1 MSELSSSFTKPQA
14 LICSPLALLA
24 FVLVLLCVLLSLPLV
39 IPIGPMYW
47 DTCIYLD
54 AAQRIK
60 LGQIPAVDFLAPVG
74 AQDYYQF
81 YWLQTLFPD
90 GQPTLLAQWSV
101 LISALMAIIVAAID
115 RHSRKVAFAVL
126 IPFII
131 FSLCPT
137 NAQSFHSYPG
147 VNGFGIYNRHTS
159 LLLYALT
166 SALAFLP
173 NSRKL
178 AVVAAL
184 TMRALFLTK
193 ITGFLAGISRCG
205 NDINGKHNAESPMQL
220 RGEQPGKDEQ
230 TAGHFKTKGYGKCP
244 AGKGPV
250 LLAYMLTVERQI
262 KEVIDDID
270 CRSRRRKCEKSNDR
284 IAQYGPVHDLVIEY
298 GRNEN
303 QRVLHPLMRA
313 AS

>member
-24 FVLVLLCVLLSLPLV
+24 FVLVLLCVLLSLPLG

-47 DTCIYLD
+47 DTYIYLD

-60 LGQIPAVDFLAPVG
+60 LGQIPAVDILAPVG

-101 LISALMAIIVAAID
+101 LISAAPLMAIIVAAID

-184 TMRALFLTK
+184 TMLALFLTK
-193 ITGFLAGISRCG
+193 ITGFLAGGPIG
-205 NDINGKHNAESPMQL
+205 LFAIF
-220 RGEQPGKDEQ
+220 
-230 TAGHFKTKGYGKCP
+230 AGRLKWRY
-244 AGKGPV
+244 V
-250 LLAYMLTVERQI
+250 LLAAGIFALVLLALELNHGMISAYLKSIIALIGMNKGLLLPRFLTVFSA
-262 KEVIDDID
+262 KLDVIAAGLILFLFWLDRGSLLQTHTECRDASKSQDID
-270 CRSRRRKCEKSNDR
+270 QQHSLE
-284 IAQYGPVHDLVIEY
+284 
-298 GRNEN
+298 
-303 QRVLHPLMRA
+303 
-313 AS
+313 